1 MFSRAYRAAITLPP
15 LLWVAVFLLV
25 PYALLLCYSFWSV
38 SSSQTIIHAWSLD
51 NYRELFRVNVYLQTL
66 FRSMWIA
73 ARVMIFSLLLGYPL
87 AYYLSFYAG
96 ERKNL
101 FYQLVIIP
109 LWVSYLVRA
118 YAWKTI
124 LGSDGVLNTLLQ
136 YVHLT
141 KHPLEFLL
149 YSPFAVVLT
158 LTHIYT
164 PFAVLP
170 IYAALEHIPRNL
182 VEASHDLG
190 APPLQTFWRVIFP
203 LSIPGVLAG
212 ATFAFVLSLGD
223 FLAPLLLGGPSGIM
237 ISNIVVSLFGTAYNW
252 PLGAAIS
259 LCMLLLVVSLLFLS
273 EQVEKKWT
281 FR

>member
-1 MFSRAYRAAITLPP
+1 MFSRAYRAAITVPP

-25 PYALLLCYSFWSV
+25 PYALLFCYSFWSV
-38 SSSQTIIHAWSLD
+38 SASQTIVHSWTLD
-51 NYRELFRVNVYLQTL
+51 NYRDLFRVSVYLQTL

-73 ARVMIFSLLLGYPL
+73 ARVMVFSLLLGYPL
-87 AYYLSFYAG
+87 AYYLSFHAG
-96 ERKNL
+96 ARKEL

-141 KHPLEFLL
+141 RHPLDFLL

-164 PFAVLP
+164 PFAFLP
-170 IYAALEHIPRNL
+170 IYASLEHIPRNL

-190 APPLQTFWRVIFP
+190 ASPFQTFWRVIFP

-237 ISNIVVSLFGTAYNW
+237 ISNIVVSLFGAAYNW

-259 LCMLLLVVSLLFLS
+259 LCMLLLVLALIFLS
-273 EQVEKKWT
+273 ESLEKKWS